1 MKNPLR
7 TYEPILQ
14 KITRNTAMAA
24 SLTEMAKDLTMAL
37 IEHNLLA
44 PEDMQQCL
52 QQTHASLRK
61 LKAHEDRSLASG
73 ESREGETTERARAI
87 DWKKSI
93 RKYVVECLVCGQ
105 TFKQLSA
112 RHLRQH
118 DLDPRTYR
126 ERFGIPRTQSLAAK
140 ETTAMRRRVAHAIRP
155 WEKAPT
161 YQKSHEE
168 QAPPPAPTPAPAPPK
183 RMRKKTASTS
193 SSA

>member
-1 MKNPLR
+1 
-7 TYEPILQ
+7 
-14 KITRNTAMAA
+14 MAE

-37 IEHNLLA
+37 IEKDLIASTDTNQYLH
-44 PEDMQQCL
+44 QI
-52 QQTHASLRK
+52 HASLRE
-61 LKAHEDRSLASG
+61 LKAQDDRTLASG
-73 ESREGETTERARAI
+73 ESREGETAERPPAL

-118 DLDPRTYR
+118 GLDPRTYR

-140 ETTAMRRRVAHAIRP
+140 ETTAMRRRVAQAIRP

-161 YQKSHEE
+161 YV
-168 QAPPPAPTPAPAPPK
+168 QAQEPPPAPTPAPAPPK
-183 RMRKKTASTS
+183 RTRKKAAPSNP
-193 SSA
+193 